1 MLNDTN
7 TAYSTECNFYGV
19 SNTAN
24 LQPQRGEITNQV
36 NGVDRVRSSIK
47 RPWVNRSRPIIS
59 ATTRA
64 SGNCLAIPGNFRRRA
79 SVVQRSTDDQCR
91 LPRNRRIK
99 FAGLRREMSTTNLH
113 NFQLQRRV
121 STRRMARSLA
131 WASIHAGGNAAIRHA
146 VPTRQ
151 FAYILHVTMKP
162 DSTTRY
168 CRLATRL
175 RTTDH

>member
-99 FAGLRREMSTTNLH
+99 FAGLRREMSTTNLYKFPATATGFNAQNGKVFGLSKYTCRGKCCDTSCCPNSSICLH
-113 NFQLQRRV
+113 SSRNNE
-121 STRRMARSLA
+121 TR
-131 WASIHAGGNAAIRHA
+131 
-146 VPTRQ
+146 
-151 FAYILHVTMKP
+151 
-162 DSTTRY
+162 
-168 CRLATRL
+168 
-175 RTTDH
+175 